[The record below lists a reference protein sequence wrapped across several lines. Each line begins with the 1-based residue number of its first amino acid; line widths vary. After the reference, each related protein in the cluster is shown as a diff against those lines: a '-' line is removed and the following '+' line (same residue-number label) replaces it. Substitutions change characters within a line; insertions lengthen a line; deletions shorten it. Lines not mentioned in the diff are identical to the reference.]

1 VGGGAGRY
9 GGGQE
14 RPGSA
19 LPRNRAA
26 STRSASRRPGF
37 APTSP
42 GTTPRSPASRCRS
55 RCGSRRSTRSSTTPR
70 TSGPSSARR
79 STGACSTA
87 CALTTSRASTGD
99 GETELTPKGRG
110 TTGCR
115 RAPPVCVVR
124 RMMRRQAGAQ
134 STIPARPPLSSN
146 AREPFVVWA
155 QSVSCD
161 HRAGRRTENAF
172 TCEGRRQ
179 LATGRGCRSSSERA
193 RAGEHGR
200 ACSRW
205 AGVGKRLLLGALFAL
220 APGCG

>member
-146 AREPFVVWA
+146 AREPFVVWGPICQLRSPRRA
-155 QSVSCD
+155 AYRECVYMRREASARDGKGLPVLV
-161 HRAGRRTENAF
+161 RAGAS
-172 TCEGRRQ
+172 G
-179 LATGRGCRSSSERA
+179 
-193 RAGEHGR
+193 
-200 ACSRW
+200 
-205 AGVGKRLLLGALFAL
+205 
-220 APGCG
+220 